1 MAEENDKQKTT
12 RQDDSKLNITLH
24 LYDTDMAVK
33 VYRDE
38 EEYYRNAA
46 KLISD
51 VMNTYASLLRGKRSE
66 KQILYAAMLDIA
78 LRYQKEAKRNDTAPI
93 SNILGKLTSEIEEA
107 LK

>member
-1 MAEENDKQKTT
+1 MAEENVKQKMT
-12 RQDDSKLNITLH
+12 RQDDSKLNIRLH

-38 EEYYRNAA
+38 EEYYREAA

-51 VMNTYASLLRGKRSE
+51 VMNTYVSLLNGRRGE

-93 SNILGKLTSEIEEA
+93 SDILGKLTSEIEEA